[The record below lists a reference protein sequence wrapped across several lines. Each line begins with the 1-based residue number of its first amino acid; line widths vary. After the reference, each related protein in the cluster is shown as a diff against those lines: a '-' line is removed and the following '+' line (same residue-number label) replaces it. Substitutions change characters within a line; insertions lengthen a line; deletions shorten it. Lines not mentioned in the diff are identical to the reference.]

1 MMLSLRFIF
10 YEFPRLL
17 FVNTL
22 ITVGIYVMYQIVTVI
37 FFSGFGL
44 AAAAAAGVRAG
55 YQTVLPS
62 PYG

>member
-1 MMLSLRFIF
+1 MLIYFSNFMSSLRRHLVNVQRQHD
-10 YEFPRLL
+10 YKLL
-17 FVNTL
+17 
-22 ITVGIYVMYQIVTVI
+22 